1 MPSMLSVCPG
11 EVEHALSIS
20 RPAVALVSAAVAQ
33 QPGVA
38 EVLRAGAGLRSI
50 LVWGGEAAPEQSASR
65 GDLPDGIA
73 SLEQMMVSPAK

>member
-1 MPSMLSVCPG
+1 M
-11 EVEHALSIS
+11 EHALSIS
-20 RPAVALVSAAVAQ
+20 RPGLALVSAAVAQ

-38 EVLRAGAGLRSI
+38 EVLRASSASASGGTAGLRSI
-50 LVWGGEAAPEQSASR
+50 LVWGGEAGAGQSATP